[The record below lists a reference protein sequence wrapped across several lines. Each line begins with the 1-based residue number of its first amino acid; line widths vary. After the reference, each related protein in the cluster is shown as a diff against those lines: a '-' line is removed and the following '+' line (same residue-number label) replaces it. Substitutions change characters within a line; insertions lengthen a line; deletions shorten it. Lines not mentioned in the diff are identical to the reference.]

1 MQRRRPMRK
10 ANIFNDI
17 AKRRTFTRCYPYQI
31 R

>member
-1 MQRRRPMRK
+1 MPRPHALRK

-17 AKRRTFTRCYPYQI
+17 AKRRAFTRCYPYQI

>member
-1 MQRRRPMRK
+1 MARRRSEQK

-17 AKRRTFTRCYPYQI
+17 AKLPAFTRCYPYQI

>member
-1 MQRRRPMRK
+1 MQRLCALRK

-17 AKRRTFTRCYPYQI
+17 AKRPVFTRCYPYQI